1 MLLNFPPGAPSTA
14 ASQSDSES
22 EGGPTDE
29 TPQNNPTQKIVQTR
43 RLTTTYPDGRT
54 EISRNSQIIYSEDVD
69 PEDVDFR
76 SVVSEIAEDV
86 AECLRKGNVRE
97 MKGDFSRKY

>member
-1 MLLNFPPGAPSTA
+1 MH
-14 ASQSDSES
+14 
-22 EGGPTDE
+22 
-29 TPQNNPTQKIVQTR
+29 
-43 RLTTTYPDGRT
+43 PDGRT
-54 EISRNSQIIYSEDVD
+54 EVSRTSQIIYSEYVN

-97 MKGDFSRKY
+97 MKGDFSV